1 VWAGTAPAGLPF
13 ALLIIC
19 SSGCLGPV
27 AKKESRLISA
37 SGAPAVRRID
47 LALILLV
54 TLAWGL
60 NYPLMKSVVAGY
72 PPMTFRGL
80 TFLLAL
86 IVIGGYGLYRRDRFR
101 IPAGERAKVFQIGLF
116 NMLFWHLGLI
126 LSLTLLNSGRAAIVG
141 YSMPIWALL
150 TSILI
155 YKQKMTLRAGIGIVL
170 ALCATYLLT
179 IDEIGK
185 LTGQPL
191 GMALILT
198 AAICWGIGNAMVKH
212 STLTISNVVLSFWS
226 LTLACVIC
234 LALGAAFELPQW
246 RMPNLF
252 EWLGIIYNGVIAL
265 ALGYV
270 AWFTVARRLSAVT
283 SGLSIMLVPMVAVIG
298 GAIWLSEA
306 ITKTDLFA
314 LMFILAAMA
323 TVMLPARAG
332 GLRPAAET
340 ASRAR
345 RS

>member
-1 VWAGTAPAGLPF
+1 MAQA
-13 ALLIIC
+13 
-19 SSGCLGPV
+19 
-27 AKKESRLISA
+27 
-37 SGAPAVRRID
+37 GAPAVRRAD

-60 NYPLMKSVVAGY
+60 NYPVMKSVVAGY
-72 PPMTFRGL
+72 PPITFRGL

-86 IVIGGYGLYRRDRFR
+86 VVIGLYGLYRKDRFR
-101 IPAGERAKVFQIGLF
+101 VPPKERAQVFRIGLF

-150 TSILI
+150 TSVLI
-155 YKQKMTLRAGIGIVL
+155 YKQKMTLRAGAGIVL

-191 GMALILT
+191 GMALILW

-212 STLTISNVVLSFWS
+212 SSLTVSNVVLNFWS
-226 LTLACVIC
+226 LALACVIC
-234 LALGAAFELPQW
+234 LSVAAAMESAQW
-246 RMPNLF
+246 RWPNAF

-270 AWFTVARRLSAVT
+270 AWFAVARRLSAVS

-298 GAIWLSEA
+298 GAIWLNESV
-306 ITKTDLFA
+306 TKTDLLA
-314 LMFILAAMA
+314 LAFILAAMA
-323 TVMLPARAG
+323 TVMLPARTPK
-332 GLRPAAET
+332 PAT
-340 ASRAR
+340 TT
-345 RS
+345 